1 MIVGKKISV
10 GYSKEKE
17 MLVISEPMESFVPA
31 YLYYLCQSMELQNN
45 ITIKYVYFTK
55 TNEQVLVSALKGVE
69 NWDDLY
75 EDRSA

>member
-1 MIVGKKISV
+1 MGKKISV

-45 ITIKYVYFTK
+45 ITINYVYFTK

-69 NWDDLY
+69 NWDELY